1 MVSRAKTVDRMRR
14 RKEEERNI
22 LLRENPDLTDRQALA
37 QAASTVKGRK
47 REQERIRKLIAAAAA
62 KKQARAYKGGM
73 PKRNANIDYR
83 KSGMFYVGG
92 MSAKPTPIN
101 KGKK

>member
-37 QAASTVKGRK
+37 QAAGTVKGRK

-62 KKQARAYKGGM
+62 KKQVRAHKGGV
-73 PKRNANIDYR
+73 Y
-83 KSGMFYVGG
+83 
-92 MSAKPTPIN
+92 
-101 KGKK
+101 KGKKHTYATGGMVKDMKIMRRK